1 MPKKTESQKRSEAA
15 RTLSKG
21 NNQKAGIA
29 RWYGKSAEERKA
41 HAAHMNKS
49 NSKWVKHLEKLKEQ
63 GVIDGGRE

>member
-1 MPKKTESQKRSEAA
+1 MPKKTESEKRSEAA

-29 RWYGKSAEERKA
+29 RWANKSVEERKA
-41 HAAHMNKS
+41 HAAHMNTS

-63 GVIDGGRE
+63 GFL